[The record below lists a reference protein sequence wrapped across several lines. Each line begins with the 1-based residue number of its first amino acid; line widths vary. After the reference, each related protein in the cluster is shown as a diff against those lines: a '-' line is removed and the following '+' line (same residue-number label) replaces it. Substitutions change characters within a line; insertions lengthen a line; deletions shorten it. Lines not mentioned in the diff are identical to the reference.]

1 MANLHVTS
9 FSISGLRLSSFSK
22 KNGEKYLDKKLKEGL
37 TLGWGD
43 RHFSLVKVIRV
54 KRNLKS

>member
-1 MANLHVTS
+1 MLPASVSRDLDFQV
-9 FSISGLRLSSFSK
+9 FQ
-22 KNGEKYLDKKLKEGL
+22 KNGEKYLEERLKEGL